1 MTPAHAYIP
10 GQTPRHPEEMFDAVK
25 STVRLGM
32 TEADLAVSDAWST
45 GLDYYHAGF
54 FWECHEVLE
63 AVWMAT
69 RQNSRA
75 RRVVQAVIQLAN
87 ARLKLAMGRGNAARR
102 LAEIAATHLAEAR
115 LAEHPVLGLTPD
127 WLRAEVSAVRR
138 AARREI

>member
-10 GQTPRHPEEMFDAVK
+10 GQSPRHPEEMFEAVK

-115 LAEHPVLGLTPD
+115 LAEDPVLGLTPD

-138 AARREI
+138 AARKEL